1 MKQLLKNFAI
11 KDPSKHEMF
20 EPVSFIRRGS
30 TTTKS
35 VLHYLKMKRGVPV
48 SARNTRDMFPKF
60 FRTPV
65 DAKRILSTLERRGFA
80 KQTYKEAWVITAQG
94 QVAVGLL
101 AQRDRLI
108 HLDALD

>member
-11 KDPSKHEMF
+11 KDPSRYEMF

-48 SARNTRDMFPKF
+48 SALNTRDMFPKF
-60 FRTPV
+60 FGAPV
-65 DAKRILSTLERRGFA
+65 DAKRILATLERRGFA
-80 KQTYKEAWVITAQG
+80 KQAYKEAWVITAQG
-94 QVAVGLL
+94 QEAVGLL
-101 AQRDRLI
+101 AQRDRLL
-108 HLDALD
+108 HCDAND